1 MKFVKTLS
9 AAAVSAALLGATA
22 ASAADVTL
30 YGIVDEG
37 LLYSHVRE
45 NGSST
50 NSLSESSGLFAPS
63 RWGMKGNEELG
74 NGLKVGF
81 KVESGFNADTG
92 ALANEGKRLF
102 HRESALT
109 LSGDFGTVAAGRM
122 GGVGS
127 NSGTYD
133 IVYAMSEVSDG
144 SWGNVAGM
152 FMSDRFDNM
161 LTYQTPK
168 FAGLQATV
176 QYSFKGN
183 DADDKNTEGTAKVD
197 RYYGGALSYEN
208 GGLQAVVAYEY
219 FNRGNDNAAEETA
232 RSIRRNA
239 QIASLG
245 GSYDFGVVKVFGL
258 AQYADGV
265 DRFGYYGGTAA
276 VNKAFGNYDETKETK
291 AASRMTYDGFKGW
304 AAHLGASAPV
314 CGGTLLGGLYY
325 ADAKA
330 EKITVTGG
338 AQDQKIDAKFYG
350 VNAQYNYPLSKRT
363 VVYAGASYGKTKIDG
378 LTSELDQEKE
388 TSQGYVGLAH
398 FF

>member
-1 MKFVKTLS
+1 MQFTKTL
-9 AAAVSAALLGATA
+9 AATAALLTVAGAA
-22 ASAADVTL
+22 AAADVTL

-37 LLYSHVRE
+37 LLYKHTRT
-45 NGSST
+45 NGVSS
-50 NSLSESSGLFAPS
+50 NSFSMESGLFAPS

-81 KVESGFNADTG
+81 KLESGFSSDTG

-109 LSGDFGTVAAGRM
+109 VSGGFGTLAAGRM

-144 SWGNVAGM
+144 SWANVLGM
-152 FMSDRFDNM
+152 FMSDRYDNM
-161 LTYQTPK
+161 LTYQSPK

-183 DADDKNTEGTAKVD
+183 DADDKNVEGTSKVD
-197 RYYGGALSYEN
+197 RYYSGALSYEN

-219 FNRGNDNAAEETA
+219 FNRGNDKEQDVDS

-239 QIASLG
+239 QIVSLG
-245 GSYDFGVVKVFGL
+245 GSYDFGVAKVFGL

-265 DRFGYYGGTAA
+265 NRFGFFGESDLR
-276 VNKAFGNYDETKETK
+276 NAFGIEKEKEKTTL
-291 AASRMTYDGFKGW
+291 MNYDGFKGW
-304 AAHLGASAPV
+304 AAHLGASIPV
-314 CGGTLLGGLYY
+314 CGGLLRTGLYY
-325 ADAKA
+325 ADGKA
-330 EKITVTGG
+330 EKV
-338 AQDQKIDAKFYG
+338 KVNDADKAGSDLRFYG

-363 VVYAGASYGKTKIDG
+363 EVYTGLGYGSSKLDASADSGKYK
-378 LTSELDQEKE
+378 SEE
-388 TSQGYVGLAH
+388 TTVYVGMTH
-398 FF
+398 RF

>member
-1 MKFVKTLS
+1 MQFTKTL
-9 AAAVSAALLGATA
+9 AATAALLTVAGAA
-22 ASAADVTL
+22 AAADVTL

-37 LLYSHVRE
+37 LLYKHTRT
-45 NGSST
+45 NGVSS
-50 NSLSESSGLFAPS
+50 NSFSMESGLFAPS

-81 KVESGFNADTG
+81 KLESGFSSDTG

-109 LSGDFGTVAAGRM
+109 VSGGFGTLAAGRM

-144 SWGNVAGM
+144 SWANVSGM
-152 FMSDRFDNM
+152 FMSDRYDNM
-161 LTYQTPK
+161 LTYQSPK

-183 DADDKNTEGTAKVD
+183 DADDKNVEGTSKVD
-197 RYYGGALSYEN
+197 RYYSGALSYEN

-219 FNRGNDNAAEETA
+219 FNRGNDKEQDVDS

-239 QIASLG
+239 QIVSLG
-245 GSYDFGVVKVFGL
+245 GSYDFGVAKVFGL

-265 DRFGYYGGTAA
+265 NRFGFFGESDLR
-276 VNKAFGNYDETKETK
+276 NAFGIEKEKEKTTL
-291 AASRMTYDGFKGW
+291 MNYDGFKGW
-304 AAHLGASAPV
+304 AAHLGASAPL
-314 CGGTLLGGLYY
+314 CGGTILGGVYY
-325 ADAKA
+325 ADAESQKA
-330 EKITVTGG
+330 TVKHV
-338 AQDQKIDAKFYG
+338 AKDDVDAKFVG
-350 VNAQYNYPLSKRT
+350 VNLQYNYPLSKRT
-363 VVYAGASYGKTKIDG
+363 HVYVGASYGQTKFKGSANITAQKT
-378 LTSELDQEKE
+378 EV
-388 TSQGYVGLAH
+388 SQGYVGMAH

>member
-1 MKFVKTLS
+1 MQFTKTL
-9 AAAVSAALLGATA
+9 AATAALLTVAGAA
-22 ASAADVTL
+22 AAADVTL

-37 LLYSHVRE
+37 LLYKHTRT
-45 NGSST
+45 NGVSS
-50 NSLSESSGLFAPS
+50 NSFSMESGLFAPS

-81 KVESGFNADTG
+81 KLESGFSADTG
-92 ALANEGKRLF
+92 KLVNDRLF

-109 LSGDFGTVAAGRM
+109 VSGGFGTLAAGRM

-144 SWGNVAGM
+144 SWANVLGM
-152 FMSDRFDNM
+152 FMSDRYDNM
-161 LTYQTPK
+161 LTYQSPK

-183 DADDKNTEGTAKVD
+183 DADDKNAEGTSKVD
-197 RYYGGALSYEN
+197 RYYSGALSYEN

-219 FNRGNDNAAEETA
+219 FNRGNDKEQDVDS

-239 QIASLG
+239 QIVSLG
-245 GSYDFGVVKVFGL
+245 GSYDFGVAKVFGL

-265 DRFGYYGGTAA
+265 EHFGFRQINLRDALGATTTSLM
-276 VNKAFGNYDETKETK
+276 N
-291 AASRMTYDGFKGW
+291 YDGFKGW
-304 AAHLGASAPV
+304 AAHLGASAPL
-314 CGGTLLGGLYY
+314 CGGTILGGVYY
-325 ADAKA
+325 ADAESQKA
-330 EKITVTGG
+330 TVEHV
-338 AQDQKIDAKFYG
+338 AKDDVDAKFVG
-350 VNAQYNYPLSKRT
+350 VNLQYNYPLSKRT
-363 VVYAGASYGKTKIDG
+363 HVYVGASYGQTKFKGSANITAQKT
-378 LTSELDQEKE
+378 EV
-388 TSQGYVGLAH
+388 SQGYVGMAH

>member
-1 MKFVKTLS
+1 MQFTKTL
-9 AAAVSAALLGATA
+9 AATAALLTVAGAA
-22 ASAADVTL
+22 AAADVTL

-37 LLYSHVRE
+37 LLYKHTRT
-45 NGSST
+45 NGVSS
-50 NSLSESSGLFAPS
+50 NSFSMESGLFAPS

-81 KVESGFNADTG
+81 KLESGFSSDTG

-109 LSGDFGTVAAGRM
+109 VSGGFGTLAAGRM

-144 SWGNVAGM
+144 SWANVLGM
-152 FMSDRFDNM
+152 FMSDRYDNM
-161 LTYQTPK
+161 LTYQSPK

-183 DADDKNTEGTAKVD
+183 DADDKNAEGTSKVD
-197 RYYGGALSYEN
+197 RYYSGALSYEN

-219 FNRGNDNAAEETA
+219 FNRGNDKEQDVDS

-239 QIASLG
+239 QIVSLG
-245 GSYDFGVVKVFGL
+245 GSYDFGVAKVFGL

-265 DRFGYYGGTAA
+265 DRFGFF
-276 VNKAFGNYDETKETK
+276 NQNNLRDAFGIKKTTLMN
-291 AASRMTYDGFKGW
+291 YDGFKGW
-304 AAHLGASAPV
+304 AAHLGASAPL
-314 CGGTLLGGLYY
+314 CGGTILGGVYY
-325 ADAKA
+325 ADAESQKA
-330 EKITVTGG
+330 TVEHV
-338 AQDQKIDAKFYG
+338 AKDDVDAKFVG
-350 VNAQYNYPLSKRT
+350 VNLQYNYPLSKRT
-363 VVYAGASYGKTKIDG
+363 HVYVGASYGQTKFKGTASITAQKT
-378 LTSELDQEKE
+378 EV
-388 TSQGYVGLAH
+388 SQGYVGMAH

>member
-1 MKFVKTLS
+1 MQFTKTL
-9 AAAVSAALLGATA
+9 AATAALLTVAGAA
-22 ASAADVTL
+22 AAADVTL

-37 LLYSHVRE
+37 LLYKHTRT
-45 NGSST
+45 NGVSS
-50 NSLSESSGLFAPS
+50 NSFSMESGLFAPS

-81 KVESGFNADTG
+81 KLESGFSSDTG

-109 LSGDFGTVAAGRM
+109 VSGGFGTLAAGRM

-144 SWGNVAGM
+144 SWANVSGM
-152 FMSDRFDNM
+152 FMSDRYDNM
-161 LTYQTPK
+161 LTYQSPK

-183 DADDKNTEGTAKVD
+183 DADDKNAEGTSKVD
-197 RYYGGALSYEN
+197 RYYSGALSYEN

-219 FNRGNDNAAEETA
+219 FNRGNDKEQDVDS

-239 QIASLG
+239 QIVSLG
-245 GSYDFGVVKVFGL
+245 GSYDFGVAKVFGL

-265 DRFGYYGGTAA
+265 DRFGFF
-276 VNKAFGNYDETKETK
+276 NQNNLRDAFGIEKTTLMN
-291 AASRMTYDGFKGW
+291 YDGFKGW
-304 AAHLGASAPV
+304 AAHLGASAPL
-314 CGGTLLGGLYY
+314 CGGTILGGVYY
-325 ADAKA
+325 ADAESQKA
-330 EKITVTGG
+330 TVEH
-338 AQDQKIDAKFYG
+338 AAKDDVDAKFVG
-350 VNAQYNYPLSKRT
+350 VNLQYNYPLSKRT
-363 VVYAGASYGKTKIDG
+363 HVYVGASYGQTKFKGSANITAQKT
-378 LTSELDQEKE
+378 EV
-388 TSQGYVGLAH
+388 SQGYVGMAH

>member
-1 MKFVKTLS
+1 MQFTKTL
-9 AAAVSAALLGATA
+9 AATAALLTVAGAA
-22 ASAADVTL
+22 AAADVTL

-37 LLYSHVRE
+37 LLYKHTRT
-45 NGSST
+45 NGVSS
-50 NSLSESSGLFAPS
+50 NSFSMESGLFAPS

-81 KVESGFNADTG
+81 KLESGFSSDTG

-109 LSGDFGTVAAGRM
+109 VSGGFGTLAAGRM

-144 SWGNVAGM
+144 SWANVSGM
-152 FMSDRFDNM
+152 FMSDRYDNM
-161 LTYQTPK
+161 LTYQSPK

-183 DADDKNTEGTAKVD
+183 DADDKNAEGTSKVD
-197 RYYGGALSYEN
+197 RYYSGALSYEN

-219 FNRGNDNAAEETA
+219 FNRGNDKEQDVDS

-239 QIASLG
+239 QIVSLG
-245 GSYDFGVVKVFGL
+245 GSYDFGVAKVFGL

-265 DRFGYYGGTAA
+265 DRFGFF
-276 VNKAFGNYDETKETK
+276 NQNNLRDAFGIEKTTLMN
-291 AASRMTYDGFKGW
+291 YDGFKGW
-304 AAHLGASAPV
+304 AAHLGASAPL
-314 CGGTLLGGLYY
+314 CGGTILGGVYY
-325 ADAKA
+325 ADAESQKA
-330 EKITVTGG
+330 TVEHV
-338 AQDQKIDAKFYG
+338 AKDDVDAKFVG
-350 VNAQYNYPLSKRT
+350 VNLQYNYPLSKRT
-363 VVYAGASYGKTKIDG
+363 HVYVGASYGQTKFKGTASITAQKT
-378 LTSELDQEKE
+378 EV
-388 TSQGYVGLAH
+388 SQGYVGMAH